1 MAVIYLEPGDLSSSE
16 TEQVLALLNR
26 ATSAEEL
33 AQLIEFPD
41 ELDIGVKL
49 GQRLLNA
56 RTAIGGTFTDLTQVA
71 AVAYIGPERFT
82 EICAAA
88 LGLDPSF
95 WSGNFNP
102 FSNQQKTSTRDYSQ
116 LQAQL
121 DSLMDL
127 TGQVSLDLQCM
138 TQPAWLGQPLELR
151 LYVRDITGR
160 PLPNRRVTLEASL
173 GQLEVAYG
181 FAVQRAPA
189 VELRTGADGSARLR
203 LYYIPQEPLT
213 QEQQA
218 ALNQMLKQLDPTA
231 DSPHLL
237 KPIFLQIASTYQ
249 QERQSSLRRALDIY
263 AQEAK
268 ERFFNQLNSSNL
280 GFHWPIETSVLR
292 ANYHPDDNSASSTS
306 QAVATVHWKNW
317 VGAWFEYLGD
327 YLTGA
332 AGLQQAFNGAKQRGT
347 EGFRLVDDLLGE
359 AHSFVAN
366 QQGLAAQWVS
376 QRVVKH
382 AVHDFLGK
390 ELEGVDEATQSELF
404 SHLEI
409 ASEQLQPG
417 NRGTLAAV
425 NQARIELDT
434 KIDLISTID
443 ASMLADMRSIQDEI
457 MTHAGTV
464 ALAVETVENARLAVE
479 AQAREVNLS
488 AGTVTAEI
496 TGIRGE
502 LTDFRTQRI
511 AITRELDAVK
521 TDMAE
526 VKVDLRKIELPG
538 GGG

>member
-1 MAVIYLEPGDLSSSE
+1 MTVIYLEPGDLSTTE
-16 TEQVLALLNR
+16 TAQVLEFLNQ
-26 ATSAEEL
+26 AASAEEL
-33 AQLIEFPD
+33 AQLIEFPN
-41 ELDIGVKL
+41 ELDIGVRL
-49 GQRLLNA
+49 GQRVLNA
-56 RTAIGGTFTDLTQVA
+56 RAAAGGAFTDLAQVA

-102 FSNQQKTSTRDYSQ
+102 FSCQQQTITRDYSQ
-116 LQAQL
+116 LQSQL
-121 DSLMDL
+121 DSLMNL
-127 TGQVSLDLQCM
+127 NGQVSLDLQCT

-151 LYVRDITGR
+151 LYVRDIAGR

-173 GQLEVAYG
+173 GLLEVAYG

-189 VELRTGADGSARLR
+189 VELRTGADGSAHLC

-237 KPIFLQIASTYQ
+237 KPVFLQIASTYQ
-249 QERQSSLRRALDIY
+249 QERQTSLQRALDIY

-268 ERFFNQLNSSNL
+268 ARFFNQLNSSNL

-292 ANYHPDDNSASSTS
+292 ANYHPDDGSASSTA

-327 YLTGA
+327 YLSGT
-332 AGLQQAFNGAKQRGT
+332 AGLQQAFNGAKQRGA

-366 QQGLAAQWVS
+366 QQGLTAQWVS
-376 QRVVKH
+376 QRVVKY
-382 AVHDFLGK
+382 AVHDFLGQ
-390 ELEGVDEATQSELF
+390 ELEGLDETTQSKLF
-404 SHLEI
+404 SYLEI

-425 NQARIELDT
+425 NQTRIELDT
-434 KIDLISTID
+434 KIDMINSID
-443 ASMLADMRSIQDEI
+443 TGMLADMRSIQDEI
-457 MTHAGTV
+457 MAHAGTV
-464 ALAVETVENARLAVE
+464 ALAAETVENAKIAVE
-479 AQAREVNLS
+479 EKAREVNRTAS
-488 AGTVTAEI
+488 TISAEI
-496 TGIRGE
+496 TEVRGE
-502 LTDFRTQRI
+502 LTDFRTQRM
-511 AITRELDAVK
+511 AITRELDTVK
-521 TDMAE
+521 TDMAK
-526 VKVDLRKIELPG
+526 VKIDLQKIELPG